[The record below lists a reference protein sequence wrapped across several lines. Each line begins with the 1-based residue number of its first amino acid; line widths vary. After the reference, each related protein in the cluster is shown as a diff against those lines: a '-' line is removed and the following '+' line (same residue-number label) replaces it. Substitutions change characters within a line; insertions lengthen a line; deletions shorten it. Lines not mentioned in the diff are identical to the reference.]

1 MRTTWAPAL
10 LLALTG
16 LASNLTYAAD
26 GTACRTA
33 HGGTADTRE
42 IVAALAA
49 FKPMLNEQQQKVLY
63 QPFDYDHAIRWS
75 NLPLGVVPRNGLRLG
90 DLDAKQAA
98 AARRVFEAAL
108 SACGLKLLDEIRLA
122 DDWLTAYDKRPIG
135 WSGGNYFLTLL
146 GTPGA
151 KTPWM
156 LQIGGHHL
164 AYNFTFNGH
173 SPGATPL
180 FFGTEPIRF
189 EIKGASY
196 APLDAQSGAMSRLA
210 AAIAPLPQARL
221 SGTFTDVVKGVVVNG
236 APGQL
241 PTGGT
246 DTGFPQSYPAGEQDR
261 GVRVSTLSR
270 DQRNLVREAIESY
283 ASFPGKS
290 ISAPLLQSYLDPK
303 NLDATFVGFA
313 GAPELSAKGSYV
325 RIDGPRVWMELVVQP
340 AIAHPEDL
348 HYHALWRDKQSDYG
362 GEIHK

>member
-1 MRTTWAPAL
+1 

-33 HGGTADTRE
+33 NGGTADTRE

-49 FKPMLNEQQQKVLY
+49 FKPLLNEQQQKVLY

-151 KTPWM
+151 KMPWM

-261 GVRVSTLSR
+261 GVRVGQAEQEQADDRGRVPADQDPVGPGGPGEPAPGQPGGGHLHDGRDGHR
-270 DQRNLVREAIESY
+270 DQRPPVPVGPGQHDADHAQHGEHGEAPQVEKHLPGQVPGVPRFGVR
-283 ASFPGKS
+283 P
-290 ISAPLLQSYLDPK
+290 PHH
-303 NLDATFVGFA
+303 A
-313 GAPELSAKGSYV
+313 GVIG
-325 RIDGPRVWMELVVQP
+325 R
-340 AIAHPEDL
+340 
-348 HYHALWRDKQSDYG
+348 
-362 GEIHK
+362 